1 LLKPK
6 PEAAMNTNE
15 TINYFGD
22 RATLSKMI
30 GISVQAIAQW
40 PETVPLGRREA
51 VRKAMKEH
59 ANQLEAQA
67 KKLRRAAKGGEV

>member
-1 LLKPK
+1 
-6 PEAAMNTNE
+6 MNTQE
-15 TINYFGD
+15 TLDYFGG
-22 RATLSKMI
+22 ASVLSKKI
-30 GISVQAIAQW
+30 GISLQAVSQW

-59 ANQLEAQA
+59 ASELEAQA